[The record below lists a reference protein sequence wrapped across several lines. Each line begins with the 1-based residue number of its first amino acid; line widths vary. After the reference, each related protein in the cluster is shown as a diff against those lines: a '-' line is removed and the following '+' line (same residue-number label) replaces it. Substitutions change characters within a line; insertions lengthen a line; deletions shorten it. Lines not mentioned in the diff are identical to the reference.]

1 MKIVEK
7 SGAWFSYGDLR
18 IGQGRENS
26 KQFFRDNPDIAAEI
40 ERKIRANLGLPTG
53 DVLGTPVASPGTL
66 PPEPKAEP
74 KAPEPK
80 AAAKS
85 ATPEKKK

>member
-53 DVLGTPVASPGTL
+53 DVLGAPLASPGAP
-66 PPEPKAEP
+66 PPEQKAEA
-74 KAPEPK
+74 KASEPK
-80 AAAKS
+80 AAAR
-85 ATPEKKK
+85 AAEKKR